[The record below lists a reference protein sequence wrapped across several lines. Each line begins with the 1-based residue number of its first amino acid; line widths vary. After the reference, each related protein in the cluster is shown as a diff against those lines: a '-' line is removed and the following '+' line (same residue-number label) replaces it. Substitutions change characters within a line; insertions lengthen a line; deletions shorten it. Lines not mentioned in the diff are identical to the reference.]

1 MATKAE
7 NTERLLADAEK
18 AHQEWGADSQ
28 IQWIGVSD
36 STLYEKKAGPYEIR
50 QVQFLE
56 PLCAVQTETQGL
68 IPFFS
73 SPLLGDAGVQL
84 MNSMICDLDD
94 EDLFPA
100 VLALLEEQK

>member
-18 AHQEWGADSQ
+18 AHQEWGAGSQ

-36 STLYEKKAGPYEIR
+36 TTLYEKKAGPYEVR
-50 QVQFLE
+50 KMPFLE
-56 PLCAVQTETQGL
+56 PMCAVQTETQGL
-68 IPFFS
+68 VPFFS

>member
-18 AHQEWGADSQ
+18 AIKEHGAGGPV
-28 IQWIGVSD
+28 QWICVSNAE
-36 STLYEKKAGPYEIR
+36 LYEEKAGPYEIR
-50 QVQFLE
+50 QVPFLE
-56 PLCAVQTETQGL
+56 PLCAVQTEMQGL

-73 SPLLGDAGVQL
+73 SPSLDDHGVHL
-84 MNSMICDLDD
+84 MNSMILDLDD

-100 VLALLEEQK
+100 VLALMEEQK